1 MERLIL
7 EFPSLSRQ
15 ELEKHDKVVE
25 ALRWNSNHRKNLKKD
40 WESHLTA
47 LQKAAEELLERQM
60 DQAIE
65 RFTKEIQFVKQ
76 EKLQNRLSSEY
87 QEKKQE
93 FLIRLDAKEQARRL
107 EEEKKN
113 EIELKKEKEKEIRA
127 KDLKKI
133 ADGFKEQKNRK
144 NELEKMRKDREE
156 AERVKREKEEIK
168 RNKEKVG
175 FRHNVE
181 KQKIYERLE
190 EQELNQLR
198 IAENKAR
205 IENAVLNYQHI
216 PKVAIDSERVKQ
228 STKSKDAKKNGVDL
242 ADKAVLFQQTGFTAD
257 NLMKDMRYKLSFIL
271 SEAGLQNS
279 EYGKR
284 VIQAAP
290 HQAPR
295 KDTISTHFK

>member
-15 ELEKHDKVVE
+15 ELEKHDKIVE
-25 ALRWNSNHRKNLKKD
+25 AFRWNTKHRKNLKKD

-47 LQKAAEELLERQM
+47 LQKAAEELLEKQM
-60 DQAIE
+60 DQAID
-65 RFTKEIQFVKQ
+65 RFTKELEFVKQ

-93 FLIRLDAKEQARRL
+93 FLIRLEAKAKAKKL
-107 EEEKKN
+107 EEEKKS
-113 EIELKKEKEKEIRA
+113 EFELKKEREKETRA

-133 ADGFKEQKNRK
+133 ADGFKEQKSRK
-144 NELEKMRKDREE
+144 NELERMRKDREE
-156 AERVKREKEEIK
+156 AERIKREKEEIK

-181 KQKIYERLE
+181 KQKIYEKLE
-190 EQELNQLR
+190 EQELSLLK

-205 IENAVLNYQHI
+205 IENAVSNYQHI
-216 PKVAIDSERVKQ
+216 PKVTIDSERVKQ
-228 STKSKDAKKNGVDL
+228 STKSKDAKKTNHDL

-271 SEAGLQNS
+271 SEAGLQNT

-295 KDTISTHFK
+295 KDTVSSHFK